1 MKVRNLFLKNYVAV
15 VVTVVIVAAFIN
27 IIGFRQEFII
37 ENHQDISN
45 LFGIVFIHN
54 FLIALFMYALNK
66 RAKYILFLNSL
77 ILGFQ
82 VGSSTQL
89 TVLLPVLLY
98 GWLEFGTFVY
108 IATLGE
114 AGIRVKVDLV
124 FILLMMSALIEAIVG
139 KGGV

>member
-1 MKVRNLFLKNYVAV
+1 
-15 VVTVVIVAAFIN
+15 
-27 IIGFRQEFII
+27 
-37 ENHQDISN
+37 
-45 LFGIVFIHN
+45 
-54 FLIALFMYALNK
+54 MYALNK

-108 IATLGE
+108 IATLG
-114 AGIRVKVDLV
+114 
-124 FILLMMSALIEAIVG
+124 
-139 KGGV
+139 